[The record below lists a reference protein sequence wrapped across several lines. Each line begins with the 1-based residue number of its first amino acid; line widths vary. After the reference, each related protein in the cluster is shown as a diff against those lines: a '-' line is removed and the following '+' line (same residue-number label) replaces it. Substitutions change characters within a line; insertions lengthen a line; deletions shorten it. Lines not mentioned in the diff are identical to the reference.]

1 MGKTREGSKYEEQ
14 QVGSCSEM
22 NLVEEVLSF
31 SVVDG
36 SFSINVNPLGSP
48 VCSFL
53 EFQMI

>member
-14 QVGSCSEM
+14 QVGLCSEM